1 MQRFVIHLVL
11 AICTFSLGLLADAAI
26 NVMGDAI
33 ADDAIVVYRI
43 AHATLLWTEPAL
55 HSPQVNSC
63 GQIVVIVGSDRK
75 LYLGFN
81 EHGSLE
87 NPDELLWRLQQIFDA
102 RIENHVYRAGIEA
115 TSDLPEEQRIE
126 RMVIVKAARDLSYG
140 EITDLLSQLK
150 EIGANPIALLSE

>member
-63 GQIVVIVGSDRK
+63 GQIVVTVGS
-75 LYLGFN
+75 N
-81 EHGSLE
+81 
-87 NPDELLWRLQQIFDA
+87 
-102 RIENHVYRAGIEA
+102 
-115 TSDLPEEQRIE
+115 
-126 RMVIVKAARDLSYG
+126 RMSNDI
-140 EITDLLSQLK
+140 
-150 EIGANPIALLSE
+150 